1 MSAPDPSPEPPAGP
15 RPGVAVAPNATDPSR
30 LERLRRLPILCEA
43 SDESLHRALAVATWR
58 NCGSGELILD
68 SDDASGDVW
77 FVLEGTVR
85 ILVRTPSGRELILT
99 DIVAGGLFGEI
110 AAIDGAPR
118 TAGAVALTRSR
129 LCALPAGHFM
139 DAACSTP
146 AACRALL
153 RQMTEIL
160 RRQSKRLLERE
171 ALPVRLRVHAE
182 LLRLSR
188 PRLGRD
194 GQPLGEERVV
204 SPPPRQHVFAA
215 RIGTRREAVSREFAD
230 LARTGVI
237 ARERGAIVI
246 RQPRVLREAV
256 EAEIEAEMGL

>member
-1 MSAPDPSPEPPAGP
+1 MDE
-15 RPGVAVAPNATDPSR
+15 
-30 LERLRRLPILCEA
+30 LRRSA
-43 SDESLHRALAVATWR
+43 KVATWR
-58 NCGSGELILD
+58 TFGVGELILD

-77 FVLEGTVR
+77 FVLEGVVR
-85 ILVRTPSGRELILT
+85 ILVRAPSGRELILT
-99 DIVAGGLFGEI
+99 DIAAGGMFGEI

-118 TAGAVALTRSR
+118 TASATALVRSQ
-129 LCALPAGHFM
+129 LCALPGSAFL

-146 AACRALL
+146 AACRDLL

-194 GQPLGEERVV
+194 GQTVGEERVV

-230 LARTGVI
+230 LLRLGVI

-246 RQPRVLREAV
+246 RQPKALRDAV
-256 EAEIEAEMGL
+256 EAEIEAQIGL